1 MNLPRKDGFDMEIHE
16 PLPEATE
23 QVLSAV
29 VDAGLMV
36 HRQLGPGFNESAY
49 RNALCIE
56 LRTRGKPFEMEKTFV
71 VKYRDQAVAT
81 QRVDLV
87 VGETVI
93 VELKATFCLEQIHY
107 AQLLSYLRA
116 SGLRAG
122 LLMNFGGRTLR
133 AGLKRLVI

>member
-1 MNLPRKDGFDMEIHE
+1 MEIHE
-16 PLPEATE
+16 PLPEETE
-23 QVLSAV
+23 EILSAI
-29 VDAGLMV
+29 VDAGIAV
-36 HRQLGPGFNESAY
+36 HRELGPGLVESAY

-56 LRTRGKPFEMEKTFV
+56 LRRRDIAYEMEKTFL
-71 VKYRDQAVAT
+71 VKYQQETVAS

-87 VGETVI
+87 VGGQVI

-122 LLMNFGGRTLR
+122 LLMNFGGLTLR
-133 AGLKRLVI
+133 AGLKRLVL

>member
-1 MNLPRKDGFDMEIHE
+1 MLALRFI
-16 PLPEATE
+16 ASW
-23 QVLSAV
+23 VLV
-29 VDAGLMV
+29 WW
-36 HRQLGPGFNESAY
+36 ESAY

-56 LRTRGKPFEMEKTFV
+56 LRQRGVVFEMEKTFV
-71 VKYRDQAVAT
+71 VKYREEPVAL

-87 VGETVI
+87 VGERVI
-93 VELKATFCLEQIHY
+93 VELKATFSLEQIHY

>member
-1 MNLPRKDGFDMEIHE
+1 MEIHE
-16 PLPEATE
+16 PLPEETE

-36 HRQLGPGFNESAY
+36 HRQLGPGFNESVY

-56 LRTRGKPFEMEKTFV
+56 LRTRDIPFEMEKTFV

-87 VGETVI
+87 VGTCVI

-122 LLMNFGGRTLR
+122 LLMNFGGLTLR

>member
-1 MNLPRKDGFDMEIHE
+1 MTPNDKI
-16 PLPEATE
+16 
-23 QVLSAV
+23 
-29 VDAGLMV
+29 
-36 HRQLGPGFNESAY
+36 
-49 RNALCIE
+49 
-56 LRTRGKPFEMEKTFV
+56 FEMEKIFI

-87 VGETVI
+87 GGGSVI
-93 VELKATFCLEQIHY
+93 LELKATFCLEQIHY

-133 AGLKRLVI
+133 AGLKRLIISSESS